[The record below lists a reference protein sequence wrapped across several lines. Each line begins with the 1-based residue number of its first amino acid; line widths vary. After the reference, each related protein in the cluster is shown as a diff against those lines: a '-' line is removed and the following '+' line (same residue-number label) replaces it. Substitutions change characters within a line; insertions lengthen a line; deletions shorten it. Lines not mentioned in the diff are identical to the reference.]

1 MHHMDI
7 IDHVATA
14 PGPLACTATAL
25 GSVLVN
31 DVWTPPLLSILYTTK
46 LVLIKHYLGLG

>member
-1 MHHMDI
+1 MDI

-31 DVWTPPLLSILYTTK
+31 DVWTPPPPINFVHDQISFN
-46 LVLIKHYLGLG
+46 

>member
-14 PGPLACTATAL
+14 PGPLACKAAAL
-25 GSVLVN
+25 G
-31 DVWTPPLLSILYTTK
+31 PLAAKRSAQK
-46 LVLIKHYLGLG
+46 